1 MIGERRGMVISFSDG
16 CFSPIT
22 TLATSDRQGSTPIVR
37 TLRDGIVMPGAG
49 HLSPVLLEPFS
60 QAGQRVAQVPHTG
73 QQNGQ
78 VVPWY
83 EGNLKV
89 SVSADS

>member
-1 MIGERRGMVISFSDG
+1 
-16 CFSPIT
+16 
-22 TLATSDRQGSTPIVR
+22 
-37 TLRDGIVMPGAG
+37 MPGAG